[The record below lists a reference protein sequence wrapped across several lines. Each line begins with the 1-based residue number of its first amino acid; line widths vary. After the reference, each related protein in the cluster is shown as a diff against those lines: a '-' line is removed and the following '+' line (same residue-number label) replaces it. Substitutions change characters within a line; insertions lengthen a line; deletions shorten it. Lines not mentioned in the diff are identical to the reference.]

1 MVRKGPA
8 RVALRRAQ
16 GDTRL
21 RHDFGILRMGKIP
34 AQMHTLRLPRRCQ
47 AACPGWLLAMTKFL
61 KADKNSVGLW
71 VSSQQPRVKIKQNR
85 AGQCDKGIKD
95 LSIAG

>member
-1 MVRKGPA
+1 M
-8 RVALRRAQ
+8 
-16 GDTRL
+16 GDTIKTRFW
-21 RHDFGILRMGKIP
+21 DFRD
-34 AQMHTLRLPRRCQ
+34 
-47 AACPGWLLAMTKFL
+47 LLDGGL
-61 KADKNSVGLW
+61 KAYLAIATSLQTRNPRLAPRKDKFFKRQLKSGGLW